1 MNGDLI
7 SRSAFIEFIRNLPKT
22 ENGYSREYDE
32 SDIIHY
38 INEQLTAYDAEKVV
52 EQTKDYFFKVIV
64 NCEEENIS
72 HEILE
77 YNKAICDI
85 VRKGG
90 VE

>member
-1 MNGDLI
+1 MQLVDAD
-7 SRSAFIEFIRNLPKT
+7 AFIEFIRNLPKA

-38 INEQLTAYDAEKVV
+38 INEQPTTYDSEKVV
-52 EQTKDYFFKVIV
+52 EQIHDYFCKVIDACDEDIV
-64 NCEEENIS
+64 P

-77 YNKAICDI
+77 YNKAICEI

>member
-1 MNGDLI
+1 MRLVDAD
-7 SRSAFIEFIRNLPKT
+7 AFIEFIRNLPKT
-22 ENGYSREYDE
+22 ENGYSRTYDE

-38 INEQLTAYDAEKVV
+38 INNQPTAYDVEKVV
-52 EQTKDYFFKVIV
+52 DQTKDYFFKVIV

-77 YNKAICDI
+77 YNKAICEI
-85 VRKGG
+85 VRSGG